1 VSIWILMVLIGGL
14 LTLRVPVAF
23 AFLGPSLLY
32 MILEGQSLGQAVR
45 LMSNSLASFP
55 LLAVPLFILLG
66 TIAVHAG
73 IAARIFDFAM
83 ALFGRV
89 KGGLGY
95 VNVGVSLGFSWMS
108 GSAVADAAALGK
120 VQVPQMVR
128 YGYSKQFALGV
139 TGASAL
145 IAPIMPPSI
154 PAVIYAGQ
162 AQVSTGRL
170 FAASVIPAFLMA
182 IGLCIAVWLLTR
194 EDDSIQQM
202 PFDRGR
208 FGSTLKGV
216 LGAAVAPVIILGGI
230 LSGAFTPTEAAAV
243 GALYILILG
252 FVYRTVRVKDLPRIL
267 SETVSTTAS
276 IMLIVAAAALLGYI
290 MSLERVPQMLA
301 DAVLGFTDNGMA
313 YLVIV
318 ALLMLLLG
326 TVLDATAILVLV
338 IPILM
343 PIAVRLE
350 VDPILLGVV
359 MILSLMIGLLTP
371 PVGTVLFVLSAALKT
386 PVSHVFRGT
395 LPFIVPLLVLLVILI
410 VFPQLSLWLPDRLGL

>member
-1 VSIWILMVLIGGL
+1 
-14 LTLRVPVAF
+14 
-23 AFLGPSLLY
+23 
-32 MILEGQSLGQAVR
+32 
-45 LMSNSLASFP
+45 
-55 LLAVPLFILLG
+55 
-66 TIAVHAG
+66 
-73 IAARIFDFAM
+73 
-83 ALFGRV
+83 
-89 KGGLGY
+89 
-95 VNVGVSLGFSWMS
+95 
-108 GSAVADAAALGK
+108 
-120 VQVPQMVR
+120 
-128 YGYSKQFALGV
+128 
-139 TGASAL
+139 
-145 IAPIMPPSI
+145 
-154 PAVIYAGQ
+154 
-162 AQVSTGRL
+162 TGRL

-313 YLVIV
+313 YAVVV
-318 ALLMLLLG
+318 APLLLLLG
-326 TVLDATAILVLV
+326 T
-338 IPILM
+338 
-343 PIAVRLE
+343 
-350 VDPILLGVV
+350 
-359 MILSLMIGLLTP
+359 SL
-371 PVGTVLFVLSAALKT
+371 AA
-386 PVSHVFRGT
+386 
-395 LPFIVPLLVLLVILI
+395 
-410 VFPQLSLWLPDRLGL
+410 